1 MPIPWIL
8 IGAGALL
15 LGGAAVIIFSDP
27 PAEPIPQAKKI
38 AVLGM
43 QQSGKTQFLKTL
55 QNIPY
60 STYLQSTEVEYDEF
74 SVTLPNGK
82 EIKIASG
89 TDLGGAEHFINR
101 YNRISSGCDAVI
113 FVFDVYKFKN
123 DADYRLNTR
132 ARIEYFRDMSVSNS
146 RKVVMGSFADKF
158 SSDEDK
164 VKAQDFVYS
173 NIGDIYPDIKAHNF
187 FMKDMRNRDQI
198 LDVCGKLFV

>member
-1 MPIPWIL
+1 MPLPWLL

-27 PAEPIPQAKKI
+27 PTEPIPQAKKI

-43 QQSGKTQFLKTL
+43 KESGKTQFLKTL

-60 STYLQSTEVEYDEF
+60 STYLESTEVEYDEF

-89 TDLGGAEHFINR
+89 TDLGGAVHFINR

-123 DADYRLNTR
+123 DEDYRLKTR
-132 ARIEYFRDMSVSNS
+132 ARIEYFRDMSVPNS
-146 RKVVMGSFADKF
+146 RKVVIGSFADKF
-158 SSDEDK
+158 SSEEDK

-173 NIGDIYPDIKAHNF
+173 KIGDIYPEIKAHNF

-198 LDVCGKLFV
+198 LYVCGELFV